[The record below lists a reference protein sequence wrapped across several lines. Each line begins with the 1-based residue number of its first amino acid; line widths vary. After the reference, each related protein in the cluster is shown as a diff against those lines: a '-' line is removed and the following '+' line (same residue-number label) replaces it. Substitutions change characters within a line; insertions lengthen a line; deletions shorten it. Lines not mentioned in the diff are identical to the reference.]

1 MTDLLPELAVGTAET
16 MRRAL
21 DRPRVNGLSSLERK
35 DLVRHSLHW
44 LRLIKDAWKAGRRR
58 LAEGVEATTFR
69 QDCEGMSAVLD
80 DFLDSLPRLRQII
93 QEQPRSERRSS
104 QLARLG
110 RAEEEA
116 HDIRKAFREWL
127 AAFNRPPRPIDWSVV
142 AEAEA
147 AHARGEHRTI
157 DQILADQERGEN
169 S

>member
-1 MTDLLPELAVGTAET
+1 
-16 MRRAL
+16 
-21 DRPRVNGLSSLERK
+21 
-35 DLVRHSLHW
+35 
-44 LRLIKDAWKAGRRR
+44 
-58 LAEGVEATTFR
+58 
-69 QDCEGMSAVLD
+69 MSAVLD

-93 QEQPRSERRSS
+93 HEQPRSERRSS

-116 HDIRKAFREWL
+116 HDIRKAFRERL